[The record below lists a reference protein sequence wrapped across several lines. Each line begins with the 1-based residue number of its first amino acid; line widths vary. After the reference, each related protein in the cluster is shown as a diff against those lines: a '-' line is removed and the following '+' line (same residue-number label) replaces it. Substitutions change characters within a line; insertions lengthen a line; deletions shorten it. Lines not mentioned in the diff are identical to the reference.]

1 MKRQALTAMALLGTL
16 AAQAADYQYL
26 TIEKKDGTALS
37 MTAVGLNIT
46 YANGK
51 MTATN
56 GTETA
61 TLALT
66 ELSRMFFSN
75 TKDATAIA
83 TIEDLQPETAATV
96 YDLSGRLVASE
107 VMPSALSSLLRKGVY
122 IVRQNTKTVK
132 IQVK

>member
-1 MKRQALTAMALLGTL
+1 MALLGTL

-37 MTAVGLNIT
+37 MTAIGLNIT

-107 VMPSALSSLLRKGVY
+107 VMPSALSSQLRKGVY
-122 IVRQNTKTVK
+122 IVKQNTKTVQ

>member
-1 MKRQALTAMALLGTL
+1 MALHGTL
-16 AAQAADYQYL
+16 SAQAADYQYL

-37 MTAVGLNIT
+37 ITAVGLNIT
-46 YANGK
+46 YADGK

-66 ELSRMFFSN
+66 DLSRMFFSN
-75 TKDATAIA
+75 SKEATAIA
-83 TIEDLQPETAATV
+83 AIEDLQPETAATV
-96 YDLSGRLVASE
+96 YDLSGRIVANE
-107 VMPSALSSLLRKGVY
+107 VLPSALSSQLRKGVY

>member
-66 ELSRMFFSN
+66 ELSRMLFSN

-107 VMPSALSSLLRKGVY
+107 VMPSALSSQLRKGVY

>member
-1 MKRQALTAMALLGTL
+1 MVLFGTL

-37 MTAVGLNIT
+37 ITAVGLNIT
-46 YANGK
+46 YADGK

-75 TKDATAIA
+75 SKEATAIVA
-83 TIEDLQPETAATV
+83 IEDLQPETAATV
-96 YDLSGRLVASE
+96 YDLSWRLVANE
-107 VMPSALSSLLRKGVY
+107 VLPSALSSQLRKGVY

>member
-1 MKRQALTAMALLGTL
+1 MKRPALTAMVLFGTL

-46 YANGK
+46 YADGK

-66 ELSRMFFSN
+66 DLSRMFFSN
-75 TKDATAIA
+75 SKEATAIA
-83 TIEDLQPETAATV
+83 AIEDLQPETAATV
-96 YDLSGRLVASE
+96 YDLSGRLVANK
-107 VMPSALSSLLRKGVY
+107 VLPSALSSQLRKGVY

>member
-1 MKRQALTAMALLGTL
+1 MKRQALTAMVLFGTL

-37 MTAVGLNIT
+37 ITAVGLNIT
-46 YANGK
+46 YADGK

-66 ELSRMFFSN
+66 DLSRMFFSN
-75 TKDATAIA
+75 SKEATAIVA
-83 TIEDLQPETAATV
+83 IEDLQPETAATV
-96 YDLSGRLVASE
+96 YDLSWRLVANE
-107 VMPSALSSLLRKGVY
+107 VLPSALSSQLRKGVY

>member
-1 MKRQALTAMALLGTL
+1 MALLGTL

-46 YANGK
+46 YANGR

-83 TIEDLQPETAATV
+83 TIENLQPETAATV
-96 YDLSGRLVASE
+96 YDLGGRLVASE
-107 VMPSALSSLLRKGVY
+107 VMPSALSSQLRKGVY

>member
-1 MKRQALTAMALLGTL
+1 MALLGTL

-107 VMPSALSSLLRKGVY
+107 VMPSALSSQLRKGVY

>member
-1 MKRQALTAMALLGTL
+1 MVLFGTL

-37 MTAVGLNIT
+37 ITAVGLNIT
-46 YANGK
+46 YADGK

-66 ELSRMFFSN
+66 DLSRMFFSN
-75 TKDATAIA
+75 SKEATAIVA
-83 TIEDLQPETAATV
+83 IEDLQPETAATV
-96 YDLSGRLVASE
+96 YDLSWRLVANE
-107 VMPSALSSLLRKGVY
+107 VLPSALSSQLRKGVY

>member
-1 MKRQALTAMALLGTL
+1 MVLFGTL

-46 YANGK
+46 YADGK

-66 ELSRMFFSN
+66 ELIRMFFSN
-75 TKDATAIA
+75 SKEATAIA
-83 TIEDLQPETAATV
+83 AIEDLQPETAATV

-107 VMPSALSSLLRKGVY
+107 VLPSTLNAQLRKGIY
-122 IVRQNTKTVK
+122 IVRQDTKTIK
-132 IQVK
+132 IQVR

>member
-1 MKRQALTAMALLGTL
+1 MVLFGTL

-46 YANGK
+46 YADGK

-56 GTETA
+56 GIETA

-66 ELSRMFFSN
+66 DLSRMFFSN
-75 TKDATAIA
+75 SKEATAIVA
-83 TIEDLQPETAATV
+83 IEDLQPETAATV
-96 YDLSGRLVASE
+96 YDLSWRLVANE
-107 VMPSALSSLLRKGVY
+107 VLPSALSSQLRKGVY

>member
-1 MKRQALTAMALLGTL
+1 MALLGTL

-37 MTAVGLNIT
+37 MTAIGLNIT
-46 YANGK
+46 YVNGK

-107 VMPSALSSLLRKGVY
+107 VMPSALSSQLRKGVY
-122 IVRQNTKTVK
+122 IVKQNTKTVK

>member
-1 MKRQALTAMALLGTL
+1 MALLGTL

>member
-1 MKRQALTAMALLGTL
+1 MALLGTL

-107 VMPSALSSLLRKGVY
+107 VMPSAHSSLLRKGVY

>member
-1 MKRQALTAMALLGTL
+1 MALLGTL

-46 YANGK
+46 YANGR

-83 TIEDLQPETAATV
+83 TIENLQPETAATV

-107 VMPSALSSLLRKGVY
+107 VMPSALSSQLRKGVY

>member
-1 MKRQALTAMALLGTL
+1 MALLGTL

-37 MTAVGLNIT
+37 MTAIGLNIT

>member
-1 MKRQALTAMALLGTL
+1 MKLQALTAMALLGTL

-37 MTAVGLNIT
+37 ITAVGLNIT
-46 YANGK
+46 YADGK

-66 ELSRMFFSN
+66 DLSRMFFSN
-75 TKDATAIA
+75 SKEATAIA
-83 TIEDLQPETAATV
+83 AIEDLQPETAATV
-96 YDLSGRLVASE
+96 YDLSGRLVANE
-107 VMPSALSSLLRKGVY
+107 VLPSALSSQLRKGVY

>member
-46 YANGK
+46 YANGR

-83 TIEDLQPETAATV
+83 TIENLQPETAATV

-107 VMPSALSSLLRKGVY
+107 VMPSALSSQLRKGVY

>member
-1 MKRQALTAMALLGTL
+1 MALLGTL

-66 ELSRMFFSN
+66 ELSRMFFSD

>member
-1 MKRQALTAMALLGTL
+1 MALLGTL

-37 MTAVGLNIT
+37 ITAVGLNIT
-46 YANGK
+46 YADGK

-75 TKDATAIA
+75 SKEATAIA
-83 TIEDLQPETAATV
+83 AIEDLQPETAATV
-96 YDLSGRLVASE
+96 YDLSGRLVANE
-107 VMPSALSSLLRKGVY
+107 VLPSALSSQLRKGVY